1 MISVII
7 PTYNRANVIRRSID
21 SVLNQTYK
29 DLELIIIDD
38 NSSDNTEQIIN
49 DINDKRLRYIK
60 LNENKGACFARNYGI
75 TISKGEYI
83 AFQDSDDEWCL
94 DKLKLQYDYLE
105 KRNLDVVSCRVEIFA
120 DKNIIF
126 PRRVDL
132 TLDSVYLDNRITTQT
147 ILGKRI
153 CFEKVKFDETL
164 LRFQDWDLV
173 INLFKEYKIEIL
185 DKVLVKVYQQDDS
198 ITKNPKKAIT
208 SLETYLKKH
217 SINRKME
224 AHYIRLIGV
233 YKLQNGD
240 KYSKYFRTAFCK
252 YPFSLKIIL
261 DFILSSL
268 GMTKQ
273 HYNFYVKR
281 GRFK

>member
-147 ILGKRI
+147 SWRSCI
-153 CFEKVKFDETL
+153 
-164 LRFQDWDLV
+164 
-173 INLFKEYKIEIL
+173 
-185 DKVLVKVYQQDDS
+185 S
-198 ITKNPKKAIT
+198 A
-208 SLETYLKKH
+208 
-217 SINRKME
+217 
-224 AHYIRLIGV
+224 
-233 YKLQNGD
+233 
-240 KYSKYFRTAFCK
+240 
-252 YPFSLKIIL
+252 
-261 DFILSSL
+261 
-268 GMTKQ
+268 
-273 HYNFYVKR
+273 
-281 GRFK
+281 